1 MKSLLAT
8 RLKLRRKELG
18 WSQKE
23 LAEGLCDQGQISRM
37 EKGAYMPGSDLLY
50 FLAKKMQV
58 HMEYFFD
65 ENEREIVSD
74 LKQFRKITKDY
85 LKKKDFETIAF
96 LYEKEKMNSSRLTFP
111 DQIYMEWLEAIL
123 VEEREG
129 KYEESL
135 EKYKKLLKRVG
146 VNWKGYL
153 YLYDSLLAI
162 LIRINKHQEVERL
175 YAEIMDKIDSDRLE
189 TSEDMTYYFSI
200 KSNYSRYLWLT
211 NQIEK
216 GIEVAADC
224 LEEAKELYPID
235 LFAAFYRD
243 LGNVTEEFADKD
255 IVKRYYEM
263 SQILY
268 STAGISKLAL
278 KVEKHLK
285 ENYSE

>member
-1 MKSLLAT
+1 M
-8 RLKLRRKELG
+8 
-18 WSQKE
+18 
-23 LAEGLCDQGQISRM
+23 
-37 EKGAYMPGSDLLY
+37 
-50 FLAKKMQV
+50 
-58 HMEYFFD
+58 
-65 ENEREIVSD
+65 
-74 LKQFRKITKDY
+74 
-85 LKKKDFETIAF
+85 
-96 LYEKEKMNSSRLTFP
+96 
-111 DQIYMEWLEAIL
+111 
-123 VEEREG
+123 
-129 KYEESL
+129 
-135 EKYKKLLKRVG
+135 
-146 VNWKGYL
+146 
-153 YLYDSLLAI
+153 
-162 LIRINKHQEVERL
+162 IRIKKHQEVERL
-175 YAEIMDKIDSDRLE
+175 YAEIMDKIGSDRLE
-189 TSEDMTYYFSI
+189 TSEDIIYCFSI

-211 NQIEK
+211 DQIEK